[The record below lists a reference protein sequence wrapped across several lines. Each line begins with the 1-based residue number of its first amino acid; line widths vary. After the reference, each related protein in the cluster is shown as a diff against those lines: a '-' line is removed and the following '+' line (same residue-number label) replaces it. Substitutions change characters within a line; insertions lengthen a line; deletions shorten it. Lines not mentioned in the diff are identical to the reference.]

1 MTTCSWLALQISKI
15 SVWPFSHTPPHPT
28 ASQSTML
35 ASLRRQFKTA
45 AIVAVG
51 AGALYTA
58 AVWPSRGATVSHDGM
73 TYFVPQSRVELGS
86 TAAAGH
92 YAAAVQARPSASAPD
107 AAAPPSPTST
117 TSAAVVQAG
126 PSAGDAPGRRA

>member
-1 MTTCSWLALQISKI
+1 
-15 SVWPFSHTPPHPT
+15 
-28 ASQSTML
+28 ML

-86 TAAAGH
+86 TAAAGLH